1 MIAVNILR
9 EKDKNKTQKSKMEVK
24 RSNSK
29 RTRFMKT
36 LLESPQ
42 EEQIVQI
49 QDGDL
54 QENERKKETIFNSK
68 KILIGSFVLNLIFL
82 ISIISMIIY
91 YFLSSHC

>member
-54 QENERKKETIFNSK
+54 QENERKKETIFTSK